1 MGMSEFI
8 SYMLWGN
15 NLYDFNTVGETQQ
28 CINFFVMQLFRLVSF
43 IALVINTG
51 VFGFIFM
58 KRIFIFINFW
68 GLLLSMVAFGC
79 LFVGSGSQ
87 VCEQKL
93 LVKGK
98 NIEKRKLTKVWMW
111 GIFFYNQAL
120 PFVITSNVIFW
131 GSYHN
136 IESEFYKIE
145 RDLDLMTSVYYTRN
159 ASEISYRFKAI
170 YFSHVLPL
178 IAFGI
183 DMFMN
188 KVRMPWYHVI
198 YTLVLTVVYLFVT
211 YIG

>member
-1 MGMSEFI
+1 M
-8 SYMLWGN
+8 
-15 NLYDFNTVGETQQ
+15 
-28 CINFFVMQLFRLVSF
+28 MQLFRLVF
-43 IALVINTG
+43 FLALLINCG
-51 VFGFIFM
+51 VFAFIFM

-93 LVKGK
+93 LLKGK

-131 GSYHN
+131 GSYGKIDN
-136 IESEFYKIE
+136 KFYQIE

-159 ASEISYRFKAI
+159 ANENSYRFRTI
-170 YFSHVLPL
+170 EFSHTLPL

-183 DMFMN
+183 DMVMN

-198 YTLVLTVVYLFVT
+198 YTILLTGVYLFVT
-211 YIG
+211 YIGQIISDDVAVYYHDLNWNCAADFTYL